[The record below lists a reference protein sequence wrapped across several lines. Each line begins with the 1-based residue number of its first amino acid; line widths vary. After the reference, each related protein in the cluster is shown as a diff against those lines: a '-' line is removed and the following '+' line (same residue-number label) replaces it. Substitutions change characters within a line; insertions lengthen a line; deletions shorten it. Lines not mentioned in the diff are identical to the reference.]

1 MSRPSAVERDL
12 RLADPR
18 LGPKAVEAVERVLE
32 SGHLTMG
39 PRVADFED
47 AVARYVGVPHA
58 VAVSS
63 GTAALQVAIS
73 ALGVGAGDEVIV
85 PDFTHPATGN
95 AVLACGADLHLVDV
109 HRDTF
114 AIDVDAV
121 ERAWSARTKMV
132 VAVDP
137 FGLPADYPAL
147 ERLTGNAGLALV
159 ADAACSIGAT
169 IGERRAGTVGD
180 AACFSFHP
188 RKIITTG
195 EGGMVLTHDDAV
207 ATGVRRLRNHG
218 AEHSRGR
225 ARFVVPGL
233 NLRMSDVH
241 AALGIV
247 QMPQLDEVLTRRDR
261 LARRMLAGL
270 EGVEHI
276 APQSV
281 PPGVR
286 TSWQAFVV
294 RLDRGIDREA
304 VISRLASQG
313 VEATIGTY
321 ALHRQPAFAAF
332 TRSSDRLDV
341 SAELADTS
349 LALPLHPRMTDDDA
363 DWVVTQLARAVA

>member
-1 MSRPSAVERDL
+1 MSRPSAVERQL

-18 LGPKAVEAVERVLE
+18 LGPEAVEAVERVLE

-63 GTAALQVAIS
+63 GTAALQVAVS
-73 ALGVGAGDEVIV
+73 ALGVGPGDEVIV
-85 PDFTHPATGN
+85 PDFTHPATAN
-95 AVLACGADLHLVDV
+95 AVLACGADLRLVDV
-109 HRDTF
+109 RPDTF
-114 AIDVDAV
+114 AIDVGAV
-121 ERAWSARTKMV
+121 ERACSARTKMV

-137 FGLPADYPAL
+137 FGLPADYAAL
-147 ERLTGNAGLALV
+147 ERLAGDAGIALL

-169 IGERRAGTVGD
+169 IGDRRAGAVGD

-188 RKIITTG
+188 RKIVTTG

-207 ATGVRRLRNHG
+207 AAAVRRLRNHG
-218 AEHSRGR
+218 AEHADGR
-225 ARFVVPGL
+225 VRFVEPGL
-233 NLRMSDVH
+233 NVRMSDVH
-241 AALGIV
+241 AALGNV
-247 QMPQLDEVLTRRDR
+247 QMPR
-261 LARRMLAGL
+261 LADVLARRERLATRMLAGL
-270 EGVEHI
+270 EGIADVE
-276 APQSV
+276 PQSV
-281 PPGVR
+281 PPGVT

-294 RLDRGIDREA
+294 RLAPRVDRDA
-304 VISRLASQG
+304 VVSRLAAQG

-332 TRSSDRLDV
+332 ARSSDQLDV

-363 DWVVTQLARAVA
+363 DRVVTGLARAIL